1 MDNETQLFLDY
12 PLLNIGIKVTETKPV
27 VESTDPKNQNQ
38 TEIEK
43 TLDHKNGPPKIQK
56 LLKF

>member
-27 VESTDPKNQNQ
+27 VEPTDPKNQNQ

-43 TLDHKNGPPKIQK
+43 KTGSQKWSTKNTKTT
-56 LLKF
+56 

>member
-1 MDNETQLFLDY
+1 MEHETQLFLDY
-12 PLLNIGIKVTETKPV
+12 PLLNIGIKVTKTKPV

-43 TLDHKNGPPKIQK
+43 KTGSQKWSTKNTKTT
-56 LLKF
+56 